1 MSVVHSAD
9 PVAALAEV
17 DIDELV
23 ADLFASQIEEGKP
36 QPFDDYPDPRQDDEP
51 GDDHALDDGGVGLD
65 FGAIAWG
72 KAIE

>member
-9 PVAALAEV
+9 QVAALAEV

-36 QPFDDYPDPRQDDEP
+36 QPFDDYPRPASGRRT
-51 GDDHALDDGGVGLD
+51 GR
-65 FGAIAWG
+65 
-72 KAIE
+72 

>member
-9 PVAALAEV
+9 QVAALAEV

-36 QPFDDYPDPRQDDEP
+36 QPFGDYPDPRQDEP